1 MSAGAMLRV
10 RDQLGRGLLHLVLI
24 AAAVFF
30 LIPVVVMIV
39 TALQAA
45 GHGGLSLVP
54 HSLTFDNF
62 SAVWR
67 ETGLPRLLLNS
78 VVVTTSSTLIVL
90 FFSSLAAY
98 GFVQHSFL
106 GARVAMLALLAGI
119 MLPPAA
125 VIVPLYVE
133 IHNFGLLNNYLGLI
147 GPYTALG
154 LSVGILFFR
163 NAFSAIPRDIVRAAK
178 VDGASPWTIYR
189 RIFIPLSM
197 PAVATVAILQVLFS
211 WNEFLI
217 ALLVMTKEQMET
229 AQLAYIT
236 YAGLYSASFEKQFA
250 VLALLTIPVLFVFV
264 VFQRQFVRGLTSGA
278 IKG

>member
-1 MSAGAMLRV
+1 MSAGTFVPSRRL
-10 RDQLGRGLLHLVLI
+10 LWRGLLHLVLI
-24 AAAVFF
+24 ALAAFF

-62 SAVWR
+62 RAVWQ

-78 VVVTTSSTLIVL
+78 VIVTTASTVIVL
-90 FFSSLAAY
+90 FFSSLAAF
-98 GFVQHSFL
+98 GFAQHSFV
-106 GARVAMLALLAGI
+106 GARIAMLALLAGI

-125 VIVPLYVE
+125 IIVPLYAE
-133 IHNFGLLNNYLGLI
+133 IHNFGLLNNYFGLI

-163 NAFSAIPRDIVRAAK
+163 NAFSAIPREIVRAAK
-178 VDGASPWTIYR
+178 VDGAPPWTIYR
-189 RIFIPLSM
+189 RIFLPLSL

-217 ALLVMTKEQMET
+217 ALLVMTKEKTET
-229 AQLAYIT
+229 AQLAYVT

-250 VLALLTIPVLFVFV
+250 VLALLTIPVLLVFL

>member
-1 MSAGAMLRV
+1 VSGGALA
-10 RDQLGRGLLHLVLI
+10 LGRKRLTRGVLHLVLVPL
-24 AAAVFF
+24 ALFF

-39 TALQAA
+39 TALQA
-45 GHGGLSLVP
+45 GTQGGLSLVP

-62 SAVWR
+62 RAVWE
-67 ETGLPRLLLNS
+67 ETRLPRLLVNS
-78 VVVTTSSTLIVL
+78 VIVTTSSTLIVL
-90 FFSSLAAY
+90 FFSSLAAF
-98 GFVQHSFL
+98 GFVQHPFV
-106 GARVAMLALLAGI
+106 GARVGLLALLAGI

-125 VIVPLYVE
+125 IIVPLYTE

-178 VDGASPWTIYR
+178 VDGASPWAIYR
-189 RIFIPLSM
+189 RIFLPLSL

-217 ALLVMTKEQMET
+217 ALLVMTKENRET

-250 VLALLTIPVLFVFV
+250 VLALLTIPVLVVFV